1 MLLPSYMCLFVFFDT
16 LFFFF
21 KDLSIYLWLCWIFVA
36 VLGLSLVAASGGYSG
51 CGAQAYCS
59 GFSCC

>member
-21 KDLSIYLWLCWIFVA
+21 KDLSIYLWLCWIFIA
-36 VLGLSLVAASGGYSG
+36 
-51 CGAQAYCS
+51 AQA
-59 GFSCC
+59 FL